1 LSALL
6 KQLQEVRI
14 RFLQKIKIMPRRS
27 SRQTILGL
35 GAAIGLS
42 ISSALQPALAAKD
55 VALVSGAYKRSIS
68 VSDLVYLADTGNARG
83 ILSDVLRLGKQD
95 PKEVAKLLNQ
105 KLDLPLVLTS
115 RLMST
120 RIGDV
125 IIRRV
130 AAIIYP
136 LKAPDPSVSVPAIR
150 AGVINGLQKEEG
162 GLTMINFL
170 DAYPADVMEVNIPA
184 LIGLI
189 EKAESIAGLVK
200 FFSDSPLDGL
210 K

>member
-1 LSALL
+1 MTKL
-6 KQLQEVRI
+6 
-14 RFLQKIKIMPRRS
+14 MTRRS
-27 SRQTILGL
+27 SRQIILAA
-35 GAAIGLS
+35 GAAIGLCL
-42 ISSALQPALAAKD
+42 SSALQPALAAKD
-55 VALVSGAYKRSIS
+55 VAFVSGAFKRSIS
-68 VSDLVYLADTGNARG
+68 LSDIVYLADTGRARG
-83 ILSDVLRLGKQD
+83 ILSDVLRFGKQD

-136 LKAPDPSVSVPAIR
+136 LKVPDPSVSVPAIR

-162 GLTMINFL
+162 GLTVINFL
-170 DAYPADVMEVNIPA
+170 DAYPAEVMEVNIPA